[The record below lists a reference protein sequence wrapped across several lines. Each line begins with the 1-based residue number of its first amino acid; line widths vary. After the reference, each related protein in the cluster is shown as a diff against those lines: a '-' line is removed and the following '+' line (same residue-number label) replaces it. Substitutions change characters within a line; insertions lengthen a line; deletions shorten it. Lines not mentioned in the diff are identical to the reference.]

1 MTVSLLNNNSNGAGA
16 GAGTAGNI
24 TGNTASQ
31 TSDMFTK
38 LLVAQIK
45 NQDPLSP
52 TDPSQFVQQLTQLSQ
67 TESLQ
72 NMSTLTSAN
81 NSVLQ
86 SMQVLALGAQVGS
99 DVMAESGS
107 VTLDGSTKVSGQMTL
122 AATSTTTTLVLTG
135 ADGTKH
141 NVSLGV
147 QAAGTVPFAIDP
159 TALGLPAGTYTM
171 TVQTSTK
178 EVPPVDV
185 LGRLN
190 SVRLSSAGSVVL
202 NVGNVGEVAPTA
214 ITAFNGKSTASATQ
228 SSL

>member
-1 MTVSLLNNNSNGAGA
+1 MTVSLLNNGANANAPATG
-16 GAGTAGNI
+16 GSI
-24 TGNTASQ
+24 TGNNASA

-52 TDPSQFVQQLTQLSQ
+52 TDPAQFVQQLTQLSQ

-72 NMSTLTSAN
+72 NLSSLTSSNA
-81 NSVLQ
+81 SVLQ

-99 DVMAESGS
+99 DVMAETG
-107 VTLDGSTKVSGQMTL
+107 TLTTDGSTKIQGQTTL
-122 AATSTTTTLVLTG
+122 AATSSSTRVVLTG
-135 ADGTKH
+135 VDGTKH

-147 QAAGTVPFAIDP
+147 AAAGTVPFTIDP

-171 TVQTSTK
+171 TVETSTK
-178 EVPPVDV
+178 ENPPVD
-185 LGRLN
+185 LQGRLN
-190 SVRLSSAGSVVL
+190 SVRLSSSGSVVL
-202 NVGNVGEVAPTA
+202 NIGNIGEVAPTA
-214 ITAFNGKSTASATQ
+214 ITAFNGKSSASATQ